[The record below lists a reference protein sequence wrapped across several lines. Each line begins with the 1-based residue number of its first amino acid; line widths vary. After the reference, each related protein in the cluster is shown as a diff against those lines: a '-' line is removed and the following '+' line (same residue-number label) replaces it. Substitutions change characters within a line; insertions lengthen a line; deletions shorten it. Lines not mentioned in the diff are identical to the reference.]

1 MASIRNRKVS
11 IQWKLNPDAFAIAN
25 KTVLVDTIR
34 RFGSTTTAV
43 NTILTKE
50 ELLKFTMPVIIG
62 LNPSDLGWQKA
73 IANYWNSLAVDIPEN
88 GKDLEIGFSF
98 DIDDEKRSK
107 YIVPFMTSNK
117 LKTDEDLA
125 TYVMGK
131 VPEEDKY
138 KYGAPI
144 KPEDYL
150 LWVYSKHYRDVANE
164 VDDINNSKFIRF
176 YIHDDEIVKLQKEA
190 LIDLTIQAQDK
201 FMEVLKS
208 NEAKD
213 KISNILCVLEPTII
227 SSLDKLTDNE
237 RRNKL
242 FELFQKDAKLFIN
255 IVDDSN
261 LHTKALVEKLLSK
274 GILRKITNT
283 DIVVD
288 VEDPSIVLGNTIS
301 ETVTWFSIEANKAK
315 ISEYKNRLKV

>member
-1 MASIRNRKVS
+1 
-11 IQWKLNPDAFAIAN
+11 
-25 KTVLVDTIR
+25 
-34 RFGSTTTAV
+34 
-43 NTILTKE
+43 
-50 ELLKFTMPVIIG
+50 MPVIIG

-98 DIDDEKRSK
+98 DRDDEKRNK
-107 YIVPFMTSNK
+107 YLVPFMTANK

-125 TYVMGK
+125 TYVMTSK

-190 LIDLTIQAQDK
+190 LIDLTIKAQDK

-213 KISNILCVLEPTII
+213 KIYNTLCVLDPVGI
-227 SSLDKLTDNE
+227 SSLDKFTDNE
-237 RRNKL
+237 KRNKL
-242 FELFQKDAKLFIN
+242 FELFQKDAKLFIDT
-255 IVDDSN
+255 VDDVN
-261 LHTKALVEKLLSK
+261 LHTKALIEKLLAK
-274 GILRKITNT
+274 GVLRKITNT
-283 DIVVD
+283 DIIVD
-288 VEDPSIVLGNTIS
+288 VEDPSIVLGNTVS
-301 ETVTWFSIEANKAK
+301 ETVTWFSIETNKAK